1 MRVSLSSNG
10 VLCGRITR
18 LTQDIGETVWSGSRD
33 RLDLMI
39 KRTQI
44 VVVDWSRV
52 GDVKIEHITSREFR
66 YRQKHV
72 IGIAFA
78 ASTSSSWCTQEKP
91 DETKYLSKCGS
102 GGAPGTTLWT
112 VRYPYR

>member
-18 LTQDIGETVWSGSRD
+18 LTQDIGETVWSAGGSRD

-39 KRTQI
+39 KITQI

-66 YRQKHV
+66 YRRK
-72 IGIAFA
+72 
-78 ASTSSSWCTQEKP
+78 TCR
-91 DETKYLSKCGS
+91 
-102 GGAPGTTLWT
+102 
-112 VRYPYR
+112 RYRICRIDFL